1 MERISFRVAALSVL
15 KCRVMVQLSKKE
27 TEILRFIRTS
37 RHKTTVDEIARALA
51 LPDSEVEVFLRGM
64 VGQKLINV
72 ASGTAGSADSF
83 YTNPEKREE
92 IYDLLG

>member
-1 MERISFRVAALSVL
+1 
-15 KCRVMVQLSKKE
+15 MVHLSKME

-51 LPDSEVEVFLRGM
+51 LPDAEVEVFVRGM

-72 ASGTAGSADSF
+72 ASGSAGSADSF

>member
-1 MERISFRVAALSVL
+1 
-15 KCRVMVQLSKKE
+15 MVQLSKKE

-37 RHKTTVDEIARALA
+37 RHKTTVDEIVRALA
-51 LPDSEVEVFLRGM
+51 LPDTEVEVLVRGM

-72 ASGTAGSADSF
+72 ASGPAGSPDSF

>member
-1 MERISFRVAALSVL
+1 VR
-15 KCRVMVQLSKKE
+15 
-27 TEILRFIRTS
+27 
-37 RHKTTVDEIARALA
+37 EIASGLQ
-51 LPDSEVEVFLRGM
+51 LPENEVEVFVMGM

-72 ASGTAGSADSF
+72 ASGVAGAKDSY

>member
-1 MERISFRVAALSVL
+1 MPL
-15 KCRVMVQLSKKE
+15 MVQLSKKE
-27 TEILRFIRTS
+27 TEILRFIRTA
-37 RHKTTVDEIARALA
+37 RHKTTVDEISRALA
-51 LPDSEVEVFLRGM
+51 LPDAEVEVFIRGM

-72 ASGTAGSADSF
+72 ASGTSGLADSF

>member
-1 MERISFRVAALSVL
+1 MVRLS
-15 KCRVMVQLSKKE
+15 QKE

-37 RHKTTVDEIARALA
+37 RHKTTVGEISSALGF
-51 LPDSEVEVFLRGM
+51 PESEVEAFVRGM

-72 ASGTAGSADSF
+72 ASGITGSADSF
-83 YTNPEKREE
+83 YTNPAKREE

>member
-1 MERISFRVAALSVL
+1 
-15 KCRVMVQLSKKE
+15 MVHLSKKE

-51 LPDSEVEVFLRGM
+51 LPDGEVEVLVRGM

-72 ASGTAGSADSF
+72 ASGSAGSSDSF